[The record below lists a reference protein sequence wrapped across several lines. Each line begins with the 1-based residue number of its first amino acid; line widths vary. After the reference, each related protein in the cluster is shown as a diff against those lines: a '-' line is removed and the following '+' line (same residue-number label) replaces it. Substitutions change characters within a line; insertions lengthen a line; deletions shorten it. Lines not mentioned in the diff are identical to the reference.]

1 MITKIKKRDGRIVKF
16 DKKKIANA
24 IFKASS
30 STNGMDQK
38 QLDELTGKAVDILN
52 DKFVGGSVPSVE
64 DIQDIVEYVLVHEGQ
79 YSTVKAYIMYRQ
91 KRRELREA
99 KAALGVVDELK
110 LPYNSIKTLAERY
123 LLKDKNGKIV
133 ESTSQ
138 LFKRVSK
145 AVAKAEKTKER
156 SKLEK
161 QFYEIMST
169 MKFLPN
175 SPTMFNAGTKQGTLS
190 ACFVLPIEDT
200 MESIMKTA
208 GHMAFILKF
217 GGGTGFSFS
226 NIRRQNYPIA
236 TTHGKSCGALG
247 VLKFYNSVSD
257 LVTQGGKRRGA
268 NMGILRVDHPEI
280 EEFITFKT
288 ETAETPDNYINFNTS
303 VWVTDEFMDKA
314 LSGEEY
320 ELKDCKGPFKKE
332 SASRIFELIVTQ
344 AWNDGNPGLIFGDTI
359 NKGNTV
365 PGLGEMEAT
374 NPCAEQPLFAYE
386 SCNLGSIN
394 LSKFTEDK
402 KIAFDDLEYTVRL
415 AVRFLDDIIEINKF
429 PLPEVEKMTKA
440 NRKIG
445 LGIMGF
451 ADMLVKLGIPYN
463 TDKALK
469 TAFEVMR
476 FINDTALEESNELGR
491 LKGTFPNFKKS
502 VYDGSEFKHVRNATR
517 TTIAPTG
524 SLSLIANCS
533 QSIEPIFAI
542 SHVRRVMG
550 YELLEV
556 NTVFEEE
563 MRKEGLFASD
573 IIRKVSGK
581 CSIQDVDEV
590 PKKLRNLFITAHDV
604 SPEQHAKMQAEFQK
618 NTDNAVSKTVNLP
631 STATT
636 EDVRNAYLLAYKLG
650 CKGITVYRNK
660 SRKNQVLDVKEC
672 ESGVCEL

>member
-30 STNGMDQK
+30 STNGMDRK

-123 LLKDKNGKIV
+123 LLKDKSGKIV

-161 QFYEIMST
+161 EFYEVMSA

-208 GHMAFILKF
+208 GNMAFILKF

-288 ETAETPDNYINFNTS
+288 ETAETPDSYINFNTS

-320 ELKDCKGPFKKE
+320 ELRDCKGPYKKE

-359 NKGNTV
+359 NRGNTV

-445 LGIMGF
+445 LGVMGF

-491 LKGTFPNFKKS
+491 LKGKFPNFKKS

-556 NTVFEEE
+556 NTIFEEE

-590 PKKLRNLFITAHDV
+590 PKKLRKLFITAHDV

-636 EDVRNAYLLAYKLG
+636 EDVRNAYLLAHKLG